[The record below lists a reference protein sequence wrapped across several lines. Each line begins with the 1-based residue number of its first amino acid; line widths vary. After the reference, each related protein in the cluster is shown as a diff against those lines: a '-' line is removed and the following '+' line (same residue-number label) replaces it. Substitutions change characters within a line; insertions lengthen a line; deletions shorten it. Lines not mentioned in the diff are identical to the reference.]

1 MPDTITDFTVIR
13 HGQTAENILHI
24 LQGQSNT
31 QLDELGRKQ
40 AACAAER
47 LKNTTFDLLICSD
60 LDRTRETAA
69 ILLQKTRVGKII
81 YTPALREWNLG
92 ELEGLPVS
100 RAREMYP
107 TVFSGHETTGSSIRI
122 RNGESRQDL
131 FERITGFLEET
142 AEKYAGK
149 KILLV
154 THAGPLRSI
163 FRYIGGAAL
172 PHTRFPRVDNVSCT
186 RFQKEGDLWQM
197 ICWNDTSHLAM
208 LDTID
213 SIAP

>member
-1 MPDTITDFTVIR
+1 MDTILYMVR
-13 HGQTAENILHI
+13 HGETDANASGI
-24 LQGQSNT
+24 LQGHSDHPLNARGLLQA
-31 QLDELGRKQ
+31 EL
-40 AACAAER
+40 AAER
-47 LKNTTFDLLICSD
+47 LKDESFDVILSSD
-60 LDRTRETAA
+60 LSRALVTAQKIAAGRT
-69 ILLQKTRVGKII
+69 V
-81 YTPALREWNLG
+81 TPMPELREWNLG

-107 TVFSGHETTGSSIRI
+107 SVFSGHETTGSAIRI

>member
-1 MPDTITDFTVIR
+1 MPEIITDFTVIR

-31 QLDELGRKQ
+31 QLDDLGRKQ

-69 ILLQKTRVGKII
+69 ILLQKTRAGEII

-100 RAREMYP
+100 P
-107 TVFSGHETTGSSIRI
+107 
-122 RNGESRQDL
+122 Q
-131 FERITGFLEET
+131 ET
-142 AEKYAGK
+142 ADA
-149 KILLV
+149 
-154 THAGPLRSI
+154 
-163 FRYIGGAAL
+163 
-172 PHTRFPRVDNVSCT
+172 
-186 RFQKEGDLWQM
+186 
-197 ICWNDTSHLAM
+197 
-208 LDTID
+208 
-213 SIAP
+213 

>member
-31 QLDELGRKQ
+31 HLDDLGRKQ

-69 ILLQKTRVGKII
+69 ILLQKTRAGEII

-107 TVFSGHETTGSSIRI
+107 PVFRGPETTGSSIRI